1 MPPTPLPK
9 PVEDGIAEYLAA
21 ALSASTWDGPISTFS
36 AVVDECPDW
45 DAADGELDVL
55 RVAVV
60 PAPQME
66 FRLRETRGADLHRP
80 DIGIL
85 MSKKIVDSSEKAT
98 LRALRTQIVDRIR
111 KSIDT
116 PAVFPAVNPAMPS
129 EYQLVSIDIETT
141 FDRQAMGGPRI
152 FAAAIRLVY
161 VAYLAPPG

>member
-1 MPPTPLPK
+1 MPTTLPK

-21 ALSASTWDGPISTFS
+21 ALTASTWDGPITSFT
-36 AVVDECPDW
+36 AVVDESPDW
-45 DAADGELDVL
+45 DAAEGELDVL
-55 RVAVV
+55 RVAIV

-98 LRALRTQIVDRIR
+98 LRALRTQILDRIR
-111 KSIDT
+111 KSIS
-116 PAVFPAVNPAMPS
+116 ASNVFPAVNPAMPA
-129 EYQLVSIDIETT
+129 EYQLVQIDVETT

-161 VAYLAPPG
+161 VALLSPPG